1 MTRDPAR
8 VQQRPPASV
17 RLPAGRRWPWAV
29 AIAALVISV
38 AANVAYPNA
47 LNDVRFTVLFFAIVV
62 SFVTVGA
69 LLSVR
74 VPANRIGPLILGSG
88 ALLST
93 TVALGAWSAVVS
105 HHDGASLELVALA
118 GLANDMGFTVPIVV
132 VLVGVPLI
140 FPDGHL
146 PSRRWRPVVALTI
159 VAVTADGLSR
169 LLGPGPLGV
178 AQTPNPFEVP
188 ALEPAMEVIEGFASW
203 SSIIGFGAAVLAVLV
218 RYRGGDVVLR
228 QQLKWLAAVASV
240 GAVALPIGYIV
251 PPSNVA
257 DVAFF
262 VGNLS
267 FLALPI
273 AIAIA
278 VLRYRLY
285 EIDRIISRTIG
296 WAVITSVLLAAFA
309 VLVIGLQAVLAGQ
322 TQGQTLAV
330 AASTLAAFAL
340 FQPVRRRVQ
349 AVVDRRFDRARYDAQ
364 RTADAF
370 AERLRDE
377 VELGV
382 LTAELERTVQAA
394 IRPSVATLWLPGRDV
409 AR

>member
-1 MTRDPAR
+1 
-8 VQQRPPASV
+8 
-17 RLPAGRRWPWAV
+17 
-29 AIAALVISV
+29 
-38 AANVAYPNA
+38 
-47 LNDVRFTVLFFAIVV
+47 
-62 SFVTVGA
+62 
-69 LLSVR
+69 
-74 VPANRIGPLILGSG
+74 
-88 ALLST
+88 
-93 TVALGAWSAVVS
+93 
-105 HHDGASLELVALA
+105 
-118 GLANDMGFTVPIVV
+118 VPIVV
-132 VLVGVPLI
+132 VLVGIPLI

-146 PSRRWRPVVALTI
+146 PSRRWRWVVALTI
-159 VAVTADGLSR
+159 VAVTADALSR
-169 LLGPGPLGV
+169 LLGRAPLGV
-178 AQTPNPFEVP
+178 AQTPNPFHVA
-188 ALEPAMEVIEGFASW
+188 ALDPVMEAFEGFASW
-203 SSIIGFGAAVLAVLV
+203 SSIIGFGAAVLAVLI

-251 PPSNVA
+251 PAGTVS

-285 EIDRIISRTIG
+285 DIDRIISRTIG

-349 AVVDRRFDRARYDAQ
+349 AAVDRRFDRARYDAQ

-382 LTAELERTVQAA
+382 LTAELEQTVQVA

-409 AR
+409 VREGGR